1 MKSIGGLLLFALLI
15 SSCVPAKRYNELVE
29 KEKQCSEDL
38 ANYKTRS
45 LDFEAEAMTLSDKV
59 DVLSEALRAIQAD
72 TAAMGQQYRTLRAK
86 YDKVVQINETLEN
99 NYDKLRLSGAK
110 DAAKLQIELEDKRIE
125 LQRKEDELISLEKE
139 LVRKEYLLSERENRV
154 KELEKLIRDR
164 DEAVQILKS
173 RISQALNSFKDKGLS
188 VEERDGKV
196 YVSLEARLLF
206 ASGSI
211 AVEPEGKRALMDLA
225 KVLETE
231 PDLEIIVEGHTDT
244 DKMAGSNHPKNN
256 WELSVLRATSVISIM
271 LENSKMTPKQLMAA
285 GRSEFMPVDVN
296 DKAKNRR
303 IEIILSPNLND
314 LYKLIKPQ

>member
-1 MKSIGGLLLFALLI
+1 MKSIGGILLFALLI

-29 KEKQCSEDL
+29 KEKLCSEDL

-45 LDFEAEAMTLSDKV
+45 LNFEAEAMTLSDKV
-59 DVLSEALRAIQAD
+59 DVLSEALKSVQAD
-72 TAAMGQQYRTLRAK
+72 TAAMGQQYRILRAK
-86 YDKVVQINETLEN
+86 YDKMAQINETLEN
-99 NYDKLRLSGAK
+99 NFDKLRLSGAK
-110 DAAKLQIELEDKRIE
+110 DVAKLQVELEDKRIE
-125 LQRKEDELISLEKE
+125 LQRKEDELMALEKE

-211 AVEPEGKRALMDLA
+211 AVEPEGKLALLDLA

-244 DKMAGSNHPKNN
+244 DKMAGNNHPKNN
-256 WELSVLRATSVISIM
+256 WELSVLRATSVISIL
-271 LENSKMTPKQLMAA
+271 LENSKMAPKQLMAA
-285 GRSEFMPVDVN
+285 GRSEFMPVDAN

-314 LYKLIKPQ
+314 LYKLITPQ